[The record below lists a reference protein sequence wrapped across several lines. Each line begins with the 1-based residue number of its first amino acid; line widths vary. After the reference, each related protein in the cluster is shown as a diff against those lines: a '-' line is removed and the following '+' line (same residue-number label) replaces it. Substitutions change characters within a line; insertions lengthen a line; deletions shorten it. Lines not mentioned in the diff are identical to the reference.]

1 MKRIKSFVLMFLMM
15 LTFGSASVLVAQNSY
30 YELKIKNTIKTTPSK
45 DIQRLNSCWSNV
57 GAALLEAEMIR
68 AGKGTVDLSEMD
80 FIHNA
85 YLLKSQAYLE
95 TKGEVIVNEKCIPY
109 DVFKLMD
116 AYGMAP
122 ESAYMKSNLDPMDK
136 QSGEMDAIIRGS
148 LRRSLDMEEGDLTE
162 RYKNFVDVALTK
174 HIGDTKMN
182 FTYES
187 EDFTPMSYAEK
198 AGINS
203 DDYVMLT
210 SDKREE
216 MHKAFVLG
224 FKQNWDMDKFYNIHA
239 NELFKAMKDAIENG
253 YAVGWYGFL
262 DGEMIF
268 ADEAVAIVAMGEMPG
283 KLNGDKS
290 ATMSFDPVPEKTI
303 SEEDRQKNFE
313 VLVGSGSYN
322 YMTLYGVSVDKEGND
337 YIVGKDACSGGD
349 KTTNMS
355 KAFIKLNT
363 VYVLLNKNGL
373 PKELKTKLGL

>member
-1 MKRIKSFVLMFLMM
+1 MKRMRSFVLMFLVM
-15 LTFGSASVLVAQNSY
+15 LTFGDASILVAQESY
-30 YELKIKNTIKTTPSK
+30 YDLKIKDSVKTSPSK

-85 YLLKSQAYLE
+85 YLLKSRAYRE
-95 TKGEVIVNEKCIPY
+95 TKGEVLVNEKCIPY

-116 AYGMAP
+116 TYGMAP
-122 ESAYMKSNLDPMDK
+122 ESAYMKSNMDPMDR

-162 RYKNFVDVALTK
+162 RYSNFADVTLTK
-174 HIGDTKMN
+174 HIGDTKMD
-182 FTYES
+182 FTYEG
-187 EDFTPMSYAEK
+187 EDFTPMSFAEK

-216 MHKAFVLG
+216 MHKAFVLR
-224 FKQNWDMDKFYNIHA
+224 FKQNWDTDKFYNVHA
-239 NELFKAMKDAIENG
+239 NELFQAMKDAIENG

-262 DGEMIF
+262 DEEMIF
-268 ADEAVAIVAMGEMPG
+268 EDEAVAIVAMGKVPG
-283 KLNGDKS
+283 EVNEYKPAS
-290 ATMSFDPVPEKTI
+290 MSLDPIPEKTI
-303 SEEDRQKNFE
+303 STQDRQKNFE
-313 VLVGSGSYN
+313 ALVGSGSYN
-322 YMTLYGVSVDKEGND
+322 YMTLYGISTDKEGND
-337 YIVGKDACSGGD
+337 YIVGKDACSAGD

-355 KAFIKLNT
+355 KAFVKLNT
-363 VYVLLNKNGL
+363 VYVLLNKIAL
-373 PKELKTKLGL
+373 SKELKNKLGW